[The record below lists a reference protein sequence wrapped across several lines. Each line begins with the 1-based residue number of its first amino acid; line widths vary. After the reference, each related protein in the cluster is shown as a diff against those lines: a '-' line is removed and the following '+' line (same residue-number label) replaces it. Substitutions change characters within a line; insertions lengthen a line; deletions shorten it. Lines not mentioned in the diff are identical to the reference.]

1 MGEMK
6 GWEKVEHNVVHRG
19 VSVFWHRDKPDSRGL
34 SMRCEL
40 SRQVPFPTKSVAPS
54 PLIVESVAE
63 PEEYTKSL
71 RFAGNLQQRRHSPM
85 TRTVYT
91 GTSRKLVLAFDIG
104 TTFSGAAY
112 AFLDPGEVPKIQ
124 SVTK

>member
-1 MGEMK
+1 
-6 GWEKVEHNVVHRG
+6 
-19 VSVFWHRDKPDSRGL
+19 
-34 SMRCEL
+34 
-40 SRQVPFPTKSVAPS
+40 
-54 PLIVESVAE
+54 
-63 PEEYTKSL
+63 
-71 RFAGNLQQRRHSPM
+71 M